1 MTPRAPSSSADTPL
15 AGRVIM
21 VTRSAE
27 QSHALAAPLEALGAT
42 VVACP
47 VIAIVDPLDWTPA
60 DEAIANLESYDWV
73 VLTST
78 NAVDRFV
85 ARLEAL
91 GRKVK
96 DLATRKIAVVGAST
110 AVRAEALGLSV
121 DLVPEEFRGEGLID
135 AFKSLGAGPDLRVLI
150 PRALDAREIL
160 PETLREMGATVD
172 VVPVYRTVGA
182 HPDAKLARRL
192 RDGGVDVVTFTS
204 PSTFR
209 HWSSAVKSAGLDI
222 DEVLEGIATASIGPV
237 TTAAL
242 TARGYEADIEAAEST
257 IEGLVDAIVEYY
269 RGRGRKP
276 R

>member
-1 MTPRAPSSSADTPL
+1 
-15 AGRVIM
+15 M